1 MNINIKYL
9 VVTVLSIFMALAIGM
24 FIGFVM
30 DSGDVIGKET
40 SGIVEQIQE
49 QFDYIKEENESM
61 RAEVAKVNAVNEEL
75 NTNLGVLT
83 ASITSNKLAG
93 RNIALV
99 QTGKDYDYSYLREV
113 LEKAG
118 ARVSSFTRIDK
129 SLYENKEEIEKLYE
143 GLYSSKSEDILKS
156 VASELS
162 KVISSSES
170 SPLIVALVEK
180 GYIELEGAYDTQND
194 TIVVAGGSQKENESQ
209 LNLSK
214 QMMAEM
220 KSGDLVVGVEGA
232 GVSSSYVD
240 AFKDIGVSSV
250 DNVDTYSGKL
260 SLIMVLNG
268 LQGNFGEK
276 DSSQDKVPDFSKL
289 LNE

>member
-49 QFDYIKEENESM
+49 QFDYIKEENENM
-61 RAEVAKVNAVNEEL
+61 KAEVAKVNAVNEEL

-99 QTGKDYDYSYLREV
+99 QVGKDYDYSYLREV
-113 LEKAG
+113 LETSG

-129 SLYENKEEIEKLYE
+129 SLYENKGEIEKLYE
-143 GLYSSKSEDILKS
+143 GLYSSKSEDIVKS

-170 SPLIVALVEK
+170 SPLIVALVDK

-209 LNLSK
+209 LSLSK
-214 QMMAEM
+214 QMIAEM

-232 GVSSSYVD
+232 DVSISYIE
-240 AFKDIGVSSV
+240 AFKETGVSSV

-268 LQGNFGEK
+268 LPGNFGEK
-276 DSSQDKVPDFSKL
+276 ESSQDKVPDFSKL